1 MKFSEKD
8 KLENKLKNKKNNI
21 GILGG
26 SFDPAHKGHLRI
38 SLEAKKKLKL
48 KKIFWTITQK
58 NPFKKKAYLSLNK
71 KFLIAKKL
79 TNKYKFIKI
88 EYLEDKLKT
97 NKAYKLIKYLKKK
110 NKAEIFFIMGAD
122 NLIKFHRWYKWK
134 SILKICKV
142 AVFDRHGFKKKAIK
156 SVSYKNFYPKSL
168 IFVNFKKVNISS
180 SKLRKI

>member
-8 KLENKLKNKKNNI
+8 KLENKLKNKKNII

-38 SLEAKKKLKL
+38 SLVAKKKLKL

-58 NPFKKKAYLSLNK
+58 NPFKKSSYLSLNK
-71 KFLIAKKL
+71 KIIIAKKL
-79 TNKYKFIKI
+79 TNKFKFIEIK
-88 EYLEDKLKT
+88 YLEDKLKT
-97 NKAYKLIKYLKKK
+97 NKTYNLIKYFKKK
-110 NKAEIFFIMGAD
+110 NKAEIIFIMGAD
-122 NLIKFHRWYKWK
+122 NLIRFHRWYKWK
-134 SILKICKV
+134 SILNICKI

-168 IFVNFKKVNISS
+168 IFINYKKVNISS